1 MVAAQKSAKLVYR
14 SAKTPINIPAAA
26 TVAAITKPRLRPTRR
41 ISRVAGIVDA
51 ATATTINDNGS
62 VTNALFDVRDIP
74 MMPPSVT
81 SDMVAVAEISWQ
93 PTRTMRLRACITLSD
108 QHDERRILT
117 QFAAI
122 APESAWTS

>member
-1 MVAAQKSAKLVYR
+1 MVAAQNSAKLEYR
-14 SAKTPINIPAAA
+14 SATTPMNIPAAA
-26 TVAAITKPRLRPTRR
+26 TVAAITKPGLRPIRR
-41 ISRVAGIVDA
+41 MSMVAGIADA

-62 VTNALFDVRDIP
+62 VTNALFDVRDML

-81 SDMVAVAEISWQ
+81 SDIVAVAEISWQ
-93 PTRTMRLRACITLSD
+93 LTRTMRLRACITLAD